1 MATTT
6 PGIDIL
12 DLLADDHREA
22 ESLLNRFESVPDVD
36 RDQYFCQVVQELVRH
51 EVAEELVVYPALRS
65 DASGGDQEA
74 DARIHEQAKAEQML
88 AEMEELDVGQAE
100 FQAKFVN
107 LREAVLE
114 HAKAEESGAFVML
127 RQSEDADARTKLA
140 SALRVGQG
148 QRSYSSAPSLARHA
162 PRQQDPR
169 SGRGPRGQAARR
181 HQRDLNPGDI
191 RPATP
196 PAFVGGAGGVG
207 R

>member
-100 FQAKFVN
+100 FQAKFVT

-127 RQSEDADARTKLA
+127 RQSEDADARTKLGARYESAKA
-140 SALRVGQG
+140 SAPTHPHPH
-148 QRSYSSAPSLARHA
+148 SP
-162 PRQQDPR
+162 D
-169 SGRGPRGQAARR
+169 
-181 HQRDLNPGDI
+181 
-191 RPATP
+191 TP
-196 PAFVGGAGGVG
+196 PGNKILGPVAALADKLRDAIKGI
-207 R
+207 